1 MSASDADLPMLR
13 HTVAT
18 LAYRAGKGPARR
30 AARASAPSG
39 QGEGGKT
46 AVEILAHMG
55 DLFDWALTMA
65 DGEAVWR
72 DAPPLPWSEEVA
84 RFFAALERFD
94 ARLATGAPLAQPATK
109 IFQGPVADALT
120 HTGQLAMLRR
130 MSGREDEGRKLLQG
144 GHRGGPRR
152 RRSRRRHGASSTE
165 TRPPSP
171 RVAPASAR
179 R

>member
-18 LAYRAGKGPARR
+18 LAYRAGKVLRDAPPAFGGFR
-30 AARASAPSG
+30 A
-39 QGEGGKT
+39 GEGGKT

-65 DGEAVWR
+65 DGKAVWH
-72 DAPPLPWSEEVA
+72 DAVPLPWEGEVA

-94 ARLATGAPLAQPATK
+94 ARLAGGGPLAQPAPK

-120 HTGQLAMLRR
+120 QGSSRCCAGCRGRR
-130 MSGREDEGRKLLQG
+130 
-144 GHRGGPRR
+144 
-152 RRSRRRHGASSTE
+152 
-165 TRPPSP
+165 
-171 RVAPASAR
+171 
-179 R
+179 

>member
-1 MSASDADLPMLR
+1 MTAPDADLPMLR

-18 LAYRAGKGPARR
+18 LAYRAGKVLRDAPPAFAAFR
-30 AARASAPSG
+30 A
-39 QGEGGKT
+39 GEDGKT

-72 DAPPLPWSEEVA
+72 DAAPLPWTEEVA

-94 ARLATGAPLAQPATK
+94 ARLATGRPLAQPATK
-109 IFQGPVADALT
+109 VFAGPVADALT

-130 MSGREDEGRKLLQG
+130 MAGAKMKGENYFRAEIVTGRVGLEQAK
-144 GHRGGPRR
+144 PRR
-152 RRSRRRHGASSTE
+152 E
-165 TRPPSP
+165 FD
-171 RVAPASAR
+171 
-179 R
+179 